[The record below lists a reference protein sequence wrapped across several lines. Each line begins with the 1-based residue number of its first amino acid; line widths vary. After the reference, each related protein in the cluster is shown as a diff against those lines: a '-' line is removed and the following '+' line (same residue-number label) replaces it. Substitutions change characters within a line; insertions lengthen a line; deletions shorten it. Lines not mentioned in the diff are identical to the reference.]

1 MDVPESKGTDQRG
14 LKDASKPYGIFLRSL
29 GWLLLKLGGWT
40 IVGDRP
46 KARKMVVVAAPHT
59 SNWDFVWVLAFATHY
74 QLRISWLG
82 KHTLFKAPFGG
93 FMRWLGGIPVRR
105 NRRGNLVEDLVET
118 YGEYEALALT
128 VPPEGT
134 RGAAEYW
141 KSGFYHIARGAN
153 VPILLS
159 FLCYENRTGGFGP
172 ELLPTGDV
180 RADMDRVR
188 AFYRDKVG
196 RRADLFSH
204 IRLREED
211 EAGSPESAEPAA
223 SSAATAASAA
233 VEQ

>member
-1 MDVPESKGTDQRG
+1 MAENSESDRSAGEPVQRRG
-14 LKDASKPYGIFLRSL
+14 KDASKPYGIFLRTL

-40 IVGDRP
+40 VTGERP
-46 KARKMVVVAAPHT
+46 TAKRLVVVAAPHT

-82 KHTLFKAPFGG
+82 KNTLFKAPFGG
-93 FMRWLGGIPVRR
+93 FMRWLGGIPVYRQKKT
-105 NRRGNLVEDLVET
+105 NLVDELVET

-134 RGAAEYW
+134 RGQADYW
-141 KSGFYHIARGAN
+141 KSGFYHIAKGAG

-159 FLCYENRTGGFGP
+159 YLCYENKMGGFGP
-172 ELLPTGDV
+172 ELWTSDDV
-180 RADMDRVR
+180 RADMDKVR
-188 AFYRDKVG
+188 AFYAGKVG
-196 RRADLFSH
+196 KRADLSSR

-211 EAGSPESAEPAA
+211 A
-223 SSAATAASAA
+223 AASAP